1 MVREVSIAAAVLLSI
16 AIAVPSEPNTLA
28 VTRGAEPAT
37 QSSSTERVE
46 ASPLRF
52 EPNVGQLPIDIS
64 FAARGRGYDVA
75 IGRSGAVSLAGADS
89 PLVQMRF
96 VGARASGCAGDE
108 RLPGVSNYLLG
119 RDQSRWR
126 TGVPGFG
133 RVRINGVYPGIDV
146 AFYGSRGALEYDL
159 VLAPGADPRAIE
171 VEIQGASS
179 VVLSDDG
186 AMLVSSPGGTFRHA
200 APAVY
205 QDLHSGRRRIAGR
218 YVARG
223 PRRIGFEVADFDRSL
238 PLVVDPVVTYSTL
251 LYGDGYEYGT
261 DIAVDATGH
270 AYVTGYTESAT
281 FPTTGTS
288 VQPFHRG
295 PSDAFVTKFAPNGK
309 TVVYST
315 FVGGSSNDIGYG
327 IAADALGNAYVT
339 GMTLSGDF
347 PAINAPQATL
357 GGGPTDAFVMKLD
370 PSGSA
375 ILFSTFFG
383 GAGSDYGESIAADA
397 AGNAYLGGTSE
408 ANVSTTTG
416 AFQPTRP
423 VGDATNIPFVAV
435 LDTTKSGAGA
445 LRYATYLGG
454 SQGIGVFTSDIAVT
468 GIAPGPGGLVYVAG
482 NTLQVDF
489 PTTPNA
495 VQPSPVG
502 EQVNKDGFFAVLD
515 RGRPGSAGLQY
526 GTRLGGSGRDTLEG
540 LAVDGTGMAYV
551 AGTTV
556 SPDFPTTA
564 GSYQPAVPV
573 GGRSDGFV
581 AKIDPTRSGP
591 AGLFYSTYLG
601 GTDTDEIMDVG
612 VDAAGRAYVTGNTAS
627 NDFPTH
633 DSLNSTSRLAIYLD
647 GIVAVVAP
655 GGDALVS
662 SSQFGGR
669 ELSRGLGLAVDPAG
683 DAYVLA
689 IPGPGFPT
697 TPGAFQASPGNR
709 GASAIAVVKIT
720 VPGGACELSAP
731 QDVAAVA
738 TTLLEGRAGGL
749 VDYPLPSA
757 SGAGCGSSFVTCDPQ
772 PGAFMEVG
780 TTRVVCW
787 ATTPAGITSEASFD
801 IQVSLPAD
809 LCAKLSDG
817 GSTIS
822 VVSDPAN
829 SLYGYWAFG
838 GSGGQYGPPTR
849 VENIPGR
856 RFVIEGSLSAERH
869 FWAKYNYRT
878 QRWKVIVWDEDD
890 EYPSVYRAHG
900 SVCSEGND

>member
-1 MVREVSIAAAVLLSI
+1 MVREVSIAASVLLSI
-16 AIAVPSEPNTLA
+16 AIAVPSGPSTLA
-28 VTRGAEPAT
+28 VARGAEPAT
-37 QSSSTERVE
+37 RSSSTERVE

-52 EPNVGQLPIDIS
+52 EPNVGQLPTDIS
-64 FAARGRGYDVA
+64 FAARGRGYDIA
-75 IGRSGAVSLAGADS
+75 IGRSGAVSLARADS
-89 PLVQMRF
+89 ASVRMRF
-96 VGARASGCAGDE
+96 VGARTSACAGDE
-108 RLPGVSNYLLG
+108 RLAGVSNYLLG
-119 RDQSRWR
+119 RDPSGWR
-126 TGVPGFG
+126 TGIPGFG
-133 RVRINGVYPGIDV
+133 RVRAGGVYLGIDV
-146 AFYGSRGALEYDL
+146 VFYGSRGALEYDL
-159 VLAPGADPRAIE
+159 VLAPGADPRAID
-171 VEIQGASS
+171 VEIEGASS
-179 VVLSDDG
+179 VELSDDG
-186 AMLVSSPGGTFRHA
+186 SMLVHSHAGTLRHA
-200 APAVY
+200 PPVVY
-205 QDLHSGRRRIAGR
+205 QESASGRRRVAGR

-223 PRRIGFEVADFDRSL
+223 PQRIGFEVGDYDRSL
-238 PLVVDPVVTYSTL
+238 PLVVDPVITYSTL
-251 LYGDGYEYGT
+251 LYGESYEYGT
-261 DIAVDATGH
+261 DVAVDATGH
-270 AYVTGYTESAT
+270 AYITGYTQSAT
-281 FPTTGTS
+281 FPTSGTS

-295 PSDAFVTKFAPNGK
+295 PSDAFVTKFAPDGK
-309 TVVYST
+309 TLVYST
-315 FVGGSSNDIGYG
+315 FVGGSSNEIGFG

-347 PAINAPQATL
+347 PLLNAPQPTR
-357 GGGPTDAFVMKLD
+357 GGGTDAFVMKLD

-375 ILFSTFFG
+375 ILFSTLFG
-383 GAGSDYGESIAADA
+383 GGGSDYGESIAADA
-397 AGNAYLGGTSE
+397 AGVAYLGGTSE
-408 ANVSTTTG
+408 ADLPTTAT

-423 VGDATNIPFVAV
+423 DGDATNIPFVAV

-454 SQGIGVFTSDIAVT
+454 AHAVGGFTSDSAVT

-495 VQPSPVG
+495 VQPSPAG

-515 RGRPGSAGLQY
+515 TGRPGSAGLQY

-551 AGTTV
+551 AGTAD
-556 SPDFPTTA
+556 SLDFPTTA
-564 GSYQPAVPV
+564 EAYQPAAASEW
-573 GGRSDGFV
+573 RSDGFV

-591 AGLFYSTYLG
+591 AGLVYSTYLG

-633 DSLNSTSRLAIYLD
+633 DSLNATPRLTTYLD
-647 GIVAVVAP
+647 GIVAVVAS

-662 SSQFGGR
+662 SSHFGGR
-669 ELSRGLGLAVDPAG
+669 ELSRGLALAVDPAG

-697 TPGAFQASPGNR
+697 TPGTFQASPGNR
-709 GASAIAVVKIT
+709 GASAMAVVKIT
-720 VPGGACELSAP
+720 VPGGACDLAAP

-738 TTLLEGRAGGL
+738 TTLLGGRAGGL
-749 VDYPLPSA
+749 VDYALPSA
-757 SGAGCGSSFVTCDPQ
+757 SGAGCGNSFVTCDPQ

-780 TTRVVCW
+780 TTRVICW

-809 LCAKLSDG
+809 LCAKRSDG
-817 GSTIS
+817 GSIIS
-822 VVSDPAN
+822 VVSDPAS

-838 GSGGQYGPPTR
+838 DTGGQYGPPTR

-856 RFVIEGSLSAERH
+856 RFVVEGSLSDERH
-869 FWAKYNYRT
+869 FRAKYNYGT
-878 QRWKVIVWDEDD
+878 QRWKVVVWDEDD

-900 SVCSEGND
+900 SVCSEAND